1 MTFFLAELPFVMHI
15 IMTHSVVWYYF
26 ILLARFAKLQFD
38 WTCKGYLNVTPHRIT
53 LYLYSQHI
61 RKGEENK
68 RSYFNKI
75 GNIHLSDKES
85 DLKPIDIE
93 YFSIAIF

>member
-1 MTFFLAELPFVMHI
+1 MTSFLAELPFVLHI

-68 RSYFNKI
+68 
-75 GNIHLSDKES
+75 
-85 DLKPIDIE
+85 DLILIRLGTYTYLIKNLI
-93 YFSIAIF
+93 